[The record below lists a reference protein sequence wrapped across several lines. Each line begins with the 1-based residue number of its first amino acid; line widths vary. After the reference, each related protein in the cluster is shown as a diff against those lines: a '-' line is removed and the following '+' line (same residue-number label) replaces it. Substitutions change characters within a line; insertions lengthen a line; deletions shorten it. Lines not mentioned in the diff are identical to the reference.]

1 MSFFREEGAII
12 GRKYKITNK
21 IGSGSFGVVYKGIN
35 IRSNEFVAIKIESLG
50 GKSKLL
56 KNEAK
61 ICRHLTPC
69 KGISSVRYYGL
80 DQENSY
86 AVFDLLGVS
95 LDTYM
100 DRLKKFSLRT
110 ACKLGMQMIQR
121 IEYIHKKGILHRD
134 IKPDNFLMGKEDV
147 NLLYIIDF
155 GLSKNYV
162 ERGKHIKCKDKKKMT
177 GTVRYASINI
187 HDGIEPSRRDD
198 LISVGYMLIYFI
210 KGLLP
215 WQGMDAAT
223 KEEKYNKIGDVKRKT
238 SIEELCK
245 DLPMELKVFVDYC
258 YGLEFTETPNYA
270 LLYKLLEKIFNNEV
284 EKDGNTNF
292 DWDIKS
298 NVVTEIDL
306 KQL

>member
-1 MSFFREEGAII
+1 MSFFREEGTII
-12 GRKYKITNK
+12 GRKYKVANK

-35 IRSNEFVAIKIESLG
+35 IRSNELVAIKIESLT

-69 KGISSVRYYGL
+69 LGISQVRYYGI
-80 DQENSY
+80 DQDNSY
-86 AVFDLLGVS
+86 AVFDLLGIS

-100 DRLKKFSLRT
+100 ERLKKFSLKT
-110 ACKLGMQMIQR
+110 ACNLGMQMIQR
-121 IEYIHKKGILHRD
+121 IEYIHNKGILHRD
-134 IKPDNFLMGKEDV
+134 IKPDNFLMGKDDV

-198 LISVGYMLIYFI
+198 LISIGYMLVYFI
-210 KGLLP
+210 KGILP
-215 WQGMDAAT
+215 WQGLDGIS
-223 KEEKYNKIGDVKRKT
+223 KEDKYNKIGNVKRMT
-238 SIEELCK
+238 TIEELCK
-245 DLPMELKVFVDYC
+245 NLPMELKVFIDYC
-258 YGLEFTETPNYA
+258 CGLDFAETPNYA
-270 LLYKLLEKIFNNEV
+270 LLFKLLEKIFNSEV
-284 EKDGNTNF
+284 EKDGNKNL

-298 NVVTEIDL
+298 KVVKEVNL
-306 KQL
+306 NEL

>member
-1 MSFFREEGAII
+1 MSFFREEGTII
-12 GRKYKITNK
+12 GRKYKIANK

-35 IRSNEFVAIKIESLG
+35 IRSNELVAIKIESLT
-50 GKSKLL
+50 GKSRLL

-100 DRLKKFSLRT
+100 ERLKKFSLKT
-110 ACKLGMQMIQR
+110 TCKLGMQMIQR

-134 IKPDNFLMGKEDV
+134 IKPDNFLMGKEDT

-210 KGLLP
+210 KGSLP
-215 WQGMDAAT
+215 WQGLDAAT
-223 KEEKYNKIGDVKRKT
+223 KEEKYKKIGDIKRNT
-238 SIEELCK
+238 TIEELCK
-245 DLPMELKVFVDYC
+245 DLPMELKVFIDYC
-258 YGLEFTETPNYA
+258 CGLDFAETPNYA
-270 LLYKLLEKIFNNEV
+270 LLFKLLEKIFNNAV
-284 EKDGNTNF
+284 EKDDNENL

-298 NVVTEIDL
+298 KVVTEIDL
-306 KQL
+306 KEL

>member
-1 MSFFREEGAII
+1 MLSNGAGVFQVIVESTSPNVLTVNVLLASAFSFSNAL
-12 GRKYKITNK
+12 YKLNSK
-21 IGSGSFGVVYKGIN
+21 GSPFFTIRVVYKGIN
-35 IRSNEFVAIKIESLG
+35 IRSNELVAIKIESLT

-69 KGISSVRYYGL
+69 QGISPVRYYGI
-80 DQENSY
+80 DKDNSY

-100 DRLKKFSLRT
+100 DRLKKFTLRT
-110 ACKLGMQMIQR
+110 TCKLGMQMIER
-121 IEYIHKKGILHRD
+121 IEYIHNKGILHRD
-134 IKPDNFLMGKEDV
+134 IKPDNFLMGKEDT
-147 NLLYIIDF
+147 NILYVIDF

-187 HDGIEPSRRDD
+187 HDGYEPSRRDD
-198 LISVGYMLIYFI
+198 LISIGYMLVYFI
-210 KGLLP
+210 KGSLP
-215 WQGMDAAT
+215 WQGLDAVT

-245 DLPMELKVFVDYC
+245 DLPMESLQDRTIWNHEVVNVKQEVKV
-258 YGLEFTETPNYA
+258 
-270 LLYKLLEKIFNNEV
+270 
-284 EKDGNTNF
+284 
-292 DWDIKS
+292 
-298 NVVTEIDL
+298 
-306 KQL
+306 

>member
-1 MSFFREEGAII
+1 MSFFREEGTII
-12 GRKYKITNK
+12 GRKYKIANK

-35 IRSNEFVAIKIESLG
+35 IRSNELVAIKIESLT

-69 KGISSVRYYGL
+69 LGISQVRYYGI
-80 DQENSY
+80 DQDNSY
-86 AVFDLLGVS
+86 AVFDLLGIS

-100 DRLKKFSLRT
+100 ERLKKFSLKT
-110 ACKLGMQMIQR
+110 ACNLGMQMIQR
-121 IEYIHKKGILHRD
+121 IEYIHNKGILHRD
-134 IKPDNFLMGKEDV
+134 IKPDNFLMGKDDV

-198 LISVGYMLIYFI
+198 LISIGYMLVYFI
-210 KGLLP
+210 KGILP
-215 WQGMDAAT
+215 WQGLDGIS
-223 KEEKYNKIGDVKRKT
+223 KEDKYNKIGNVKRMT
-238 SIEELCK
+238 TIEELCK
-245 DLPMELKVFVDYC
+245 NLPMELKVFIDYC
-258 YGLEFTETPNYA
+258 CGLDFAETPNYA
-270 LLYKLLEKIFNNEV
+270 LLFKLLEKIFNSEV
-284 EKDGNTNF
+284 EKDGNKNL

-298 NVVTEIDL
+298 KVVKEVNL
-306 KQL
+306 NEL

>member
-1 MSFFREEGAII
+1 MSFFREEGTII
-12 GRKYKITNK
+12 GRKYKIANK
-21 IGSGSFGVVYKGIN
+21 IGSGSFGVVYKGVN
-35 IRSNEFVAIKIESLG
+35 IRSNETVAIKIESLM

-69 KGISSVRYYGL
+69 TGISSVRWYGI
-80 DQENSY
+80 DQDNSY

-100 DRLKKFSLRT
+100 ERLKKFSLKT
-110 ACKLGMQMIQR
+110 TCNLGMQMITR
-121 IEYIHKKGILHRD
+121 LEYIHNKGILHRD
-134 IKPDNFLMGKEDV
+134 IKPDNFLMGKEDTET
-147 NLLYIIDF
+147 LYVIDF

-162 ERGKHIKCKDKKKMT
+162 ERGKHMKLKDKKKMT

-198 LISVGYMLIYFI
+198 LISVGYMLVYFI
-210 KGLLP
+210 KGFLP
-215 WQGMDAAT
+215 WQGLDAAT
-223 KEEKYNKIGDVKRKT
+223 KEEKYNKIGAVKRRT

-245 DLPMELKVFVDYC
+245 DLPMEIKVFIDYC
-258 YGLEFTETPNYA
+258 YGLEFAENPNYN
-270 LLYKLLEKIFNNEV
+270 LLFKLLEKVYNQEIK
-284 EKDGNTNF
+284 KDGNINL

-298 NVVTEIDL
+298 KLVTEINL
-306 KQL
+306 KEL

>member
-1 MSFFREEGAII
+1 MSFFREEGTII
-12 GRKYKITNK
+12 GRKYKVANK

-35 IRSNEFVAIKIESLG
+35 IRSNELVAIKIESLT

-69 KGISSVRYYGL
+69 QGISPVRYYGI
-80 DQENSY
+80 DKDNSY

-100 DRLKKFSLRT
+100 ERLKKFSIKT
-110 ACKLGMQMIQR
+110 ATKLGMQMIER

-134 IKPDNFLMGKEDV
+134 IKPDNFLMGKEDTHI
-147 NLLYIIDF
+147 LYVIDF

-187 HDGIEPSRRDD
+187 HDGFEPSRRDD
-198 LISVGYMLIYFI
+198 LISIGYMLVYFI
-210 KGLLP
+210 KGNLP
-215 WQGMDAAT
+215 WQGLDATT
-223 KEEKYNKIGDVKRKT
+223 KEEKYKKIGDVKKQT
-238 SIEELCK
+238 SIEKLCK
-245 DLPMELKVFVDYC
+245 DLPIELKVFIDYC
-258 YGLEFTETPNYA
+258 CGLDFAETPNYA
-270 LLYKLLEKIFNNEV
+270 LLFKLLEKVFNQEV
-284 EKDGNTNF
+284 KKDGNENL
-292 DWDIKS
+292 DWEIKS
-298 NVVTEIDL
+298 SLVTEINL
-306 KQL
+306 KEL

>member
-1 MSFFREEGAII
+1 MSFFREEGTII
-12 GRKYKITNK
+12 GRKYKIANK

-35 IRSNEFVAIKIESLG
+35 IRSNEYVAIKIESLI

-61 ICRHLTPC
+61 ICRHLTPS
-69 KGISSVRYYGL
+69 KGISQVRYYGV

-86 AVFDLLGVS
+86 VVFDLLGVS

-100 DRLKKFSLRT
+100 ERLKKFSLKT
-110 ACKLGMQMIQR
+110 TCNLGMQMIQR
-121 IEYIHKKGILHRD
+121 IQYIHEKGILHRD

-155 GLSKNYV
+155 GLSKNFV

-187 HDGIEPSRRDD
+187 HNGIEPSRRDD
-198 LISVGYMLIYFI
+198 LISIGYMLIYFI
-210 KGLLP
+210 KGVLP
-215 WQGMDAAT
+215 WQGLDGAT
-223 KEEKYNKIGDVKRKT
+223 KEEKYNKIGDVKRQT
-238 SIEELCK
+238 TIEELCK
-245 DLPMELKVFVDYC
+245 DLPMELKVFIDYC
-258 YGLEFTETPNYA
+258 YGLDFAETPNYA
-270 LLYKLLEKIFNNEV
+270 LLFKLLEKIFNNEV
-284 EKDGNTNF
+284 KMDGNENL

-298 NVVTEIDL
+298 KLVTEVNL
-306 KQL
+306 KEL